1 MLGHGRPGGVAV
13 ARNGPGKTIWA
24 RESGGTDA
32 VAGGDLGATRGPPGA
47 LSGPTHI
54 EERSVR
60 APPPTG
66 YIEIERVLR
75 LLELGESDLW
85 IAGKL
90 QGVEHPIAAEAA
102 LLLRRGRRRQAQ
114 ALLET
119 TLLRLAGAANG
130 NGLNWFRNT
139 SR

>member
-1 MLGHGRPGGVAV
+1 MGRVRPSGQ
-13 ARNGPGKTIWA
+13 GKAAAPTRSRA
-24 RESGGTDA
+24 A
-32 VAGGDLGATRGPPGA
+32 NLGATGGTPGA
-47 LSGPTHI
+47 LSGPTHT

-90 QGVEHPIAAEAA
+90 QGIEHPTAAEAA
-102 LLLRRGRRRQAQ
+102 TLLRQGCRRQA
-114 ALLET
+114 
-119 TLLRLAGAANG
+119 
-130 NGLNWFRNT
+130 
-139 SR
+139 